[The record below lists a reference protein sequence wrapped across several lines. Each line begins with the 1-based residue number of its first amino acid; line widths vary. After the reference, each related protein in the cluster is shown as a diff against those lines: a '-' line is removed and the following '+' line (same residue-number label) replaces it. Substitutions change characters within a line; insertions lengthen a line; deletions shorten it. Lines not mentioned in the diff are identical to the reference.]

1 MNDAGHGLPHE
12 RPPGAEERRVTRS
25 AAEENAHRAEEITAS
40 KAMMPAF
47 QLTMLSV
54 LGGIFISFAAIVS
67 TSVTAG
73 GGMAPGFARFLGG
86 LVFSF
91 GLIMVVIAGA
101 ELFSANALLVVAAA
115 SRRITVRRLLR
126 CWAWIFVGNIIG
138 TTTISVLMV
147 ISGVYESGDGSLG
160 KRALEIAEFETS
172 LTIPHAFF
180 SGILANTL
188 VCVAVWMT
196 FAATSL
202 ADKVL
207 VIIPPVVIFVASG
220 FQHLVAAFYSIT
232 SGLLLRAWAPEG
244 FWAEIGEQSS
254 AYPKLTWSRF
264 VVHSMIPVTLGNL
277 VGGGLLVGAMY
288 WFTFLRDHGRTHS
301 HD

>member
-1 MNDAGHGLPHE
+1 M
-12 RPPGAEERRVTRS
+12 S
-25 AAEENAHRAEEITAS
+25 AAEELARRAEDLTAS

-67 TSVTAG
+67 TAVTAG
-73 GGMAPGFARFLGG
+73 GGMAPGVARFLGG

-126 CWAWIFVGNIIG
+126 CWAWIFVGNIVG
-138 TTTISVLMV
+138 TTLIAVLMV
-147 ISGVYESGDGSLG
+147 GSGVYEHGDGSLG
-160 KRALEIAEFETS
+160 QRALEIATSETAM
-172 LTIPHAFF
+172 TIPHAFV

-196 FAATSL
+196 FSAKTT

-232 SGLLLRAWAPEG
+232 AGLLLRAWAADG
-244 FWAEIGEQSS
+244 FWTTTNTPSS
-254 AYPKLTWSRF
+254 GYPKLSWSRF
-264 VVHSMIPVTLGNL
+264 VVHSMLPVTFGNL
-277 VGGGLLVGAMY
+277 IGGGVLVGAMY
-288 WFTFLRDHGRTHS
+288 WLTFLRQNGRNPAH
-301 HD
+301 

>member
-1 MNDAGHGLPHE
+1 MSPPAG
-12 RPPGAEERRVTRS
+12 VTPS
-25 AAEENAHRAEEITAS
+25 AAEETAHRAEDITAS

-54 LGGIFISFAAIVS
+54 LGGIFISFAAIVA
-67 TSVTAG
+67 TAVTAG
-73 GGMAPGFARFLGG
+73 GGMAPGVARFLGG

-126 CWAWIFVGNIIG
+126 CWAWVFVGNIVG
-138 TTTISVLMV
+138 TTLIATLMV
-147 ISGVYESGDGSLG
+147 VSGVYEGGNGSLG
-160 KRALEIAEFETS
+160 KRALELAHAETS
-172 LTIPHAFF
+172 LSIPHAFV

-188 VCVAVWMT
+188 VCTAVWMT
-196 FAATSL
+196 FAAKTVS
-202 ADKVL
+202 DKVL

-232 SGLLLRAWAPEG
+232 AGLLLRAWAGDG
-244 FWAEIGEQSS
+244 FWTETGMSS
-254 AYPKLTWSRF
+254 SSYPQLTWSRF
-264 VVHSMIPVTLGNL
+264 VVHSMVPVTLGNL
-277 VGGGLLVGAMY
+277 VGGAVLVGAMY
-288 WFTFLRDHGRTHS
+288 WLTFLRDHR
-301 HD
+301 HDTNHA

>member
-1 MNDAGHGLPHE
+1 MPM
-12 RPPGAEERRVTRS
+12 S
-25 AAEENAHRAEEITAS
+25 AAEELAHRAEDLTAS

-67 TSVTAG
+67 TAVTAG
-73 GGMAPGFARFLGG
+73 GGLAPGVSRFLGG

-126 CWAWIFVGNIIG
+126 CWAWIFVGNIVG
-138 TTTISVLMV
+138 TTLMATLMV
-147 ISGVYESGDGSLG
+147 GSGAYEHGDGSFG
-160 KRALEIAEFETS
+160 KRALEIATSETAM
-172 LTIPHAFF
+172 TIPHAFV

-196 FAATSL
+196 FSAKSA

-232 SGLLLRAWAPEG
+232 AGLLLRAWVPDG
-244 FWAEIGEQSS
+244 FWTTINTPSS
-254 AYPKLTWSRF
+254 AYPKLSWSRF
-264 VVHSMIPVTLGNL
+264 VVHSMLPVTLGNL
-277 VGGGLLVGAMY
+277 VGGGVLVGAMY
-288 WFTFLRDHGRTHS
+288 WLTFLRDHGRNHAP
-301 HD
+301 